1 MAATRQLPSGKHQG
15 TYRDGNGKLQTAGT
29 FPHKKAAMSAA
40 ILAEAKSRAAGWR
53 DPSAAERP
61 WGEWCDEWWPTR
73 KLEASTAT
81 NEAGF
86 RDHHLMPKWENVP
99 LGEITRQ
106 DGRKWIAEL
115 RATELRAS
123 AAEMKRREDP
133 EYEPVVKLLAASSV
147 QRIFGVFSASLM
159 AAVDA
164 EILQANPL
172 YKLKLPQ
179 RAPAQERYLT
189 KAEYQALD
197 GMLESKRDAAIV
209 GLLIGSGMRWG
220 EAMGLHAQRVD
231 RERMMIHIVETWD
244 ESSGMIKPYP
254 KGKLARSVPL
264 QDWVAELL
272 DELGAVATANCGHAH
287 QAGRCRSGLVLHTQG
302 KMTNLDN
309 WRKRVWTPALT
320 AAGIGHARPHDLRH
334 TYASWLI
341 QSGVPLAE
349 VSRLLGHASQTTT
362 ERYAHLAELPA
373 DHVAAALVMPSVREV
388 NGASVR
394 TPSRASN
401 VHQTDTPPRYAGLRL
416 VPGI

>member
-1 MAATRQLPSGKHQG
+1 MAWTKLLPSGKHQG
-15 TYRDGNGKLQTAGT
+15 LYRDGNGKEKSAGS
-29 FPHKKAAMSAA
+29 FPHKKAALNAA
-40 ILAEAKSRAAGWR
+40 TLKEAESRSGGWR
-53 DPSAAERP
+53 DPAAAARP
-61 WGEWCDEWWPTR
+61 WGEWCAEWWPTR
-73 KLEASTAT
+73 KLEASTAA

-86 RDHHLMPKWENVP
+86 RDHHLMPKWEDVP
-99 LGEITRQ
+99 LGGITRQ

-115 RATELRAS
+115 MATERRIP
-123 AAEMKRREDP
+123 AAEHKRREDP
-133 EYEPVVKLLAASSV
+133 KYKPVVQLLAASSV
-147 QRIFGVFSASLM
+147 QRIFGIFSASLM

-164 EILQANPL
+164 EIIPANPL

-197 GMLESKRDAAIV
+197 GMLDSKRDAAVV

-220 EAMGLHAQRVD
+220 EALGLHSQRVD

-244 ESSGMIKPYP
+244 EASGMIKPYP

-264 QDWVAELL
+264 QDWVAKLL
-272 DELGAVATANCGHAH
+272 DELGTVATATCGHAH
-287 QAGRCRSGLVLHTQG
+287 QAGRCRSGLVLHSPG
-302 KMTNLDN
+302 EMTNLDN
-309 WRKRVWTPALT
+309 WRKRVWTPALN

-373 DHVAAALVMPSVREV
+373 DHVAAALVMP
-388 NGASVR
+388 GR
-394 TPSRASN
+394 TAN
-401 VHQTDTPPRYAGLRL
+401 VPQTSTPPRYTTLRL
-416 VPGI
+416 VTDK